1 MDSKKK
7 VVPVEL
13 QLQLDEE
20 QVKEKLLKE
29 ALKRNRFSL
38 LLELGSLEMIFE
50 PFEKIATLV
59 AQKQYTE
66 KPKESKYFEYWIGLQ
81 NYHALSTYNRS
92 KLYVMAVLEF
102 SNSLEKFLTSK

>member
-13 QLQLDEE
+13 QIRLDEE
-20 QVKEKLLKE
+20 QIKKKLLKE

-50 PFEKIATLV
+50 PFGKIATLV
-59 AQKQYTE
+59 AQKKYTE
-66 KPKESKYFEYWIGLQ
+66 KPKETKYFEYWIGLQ

-102 SNSLEKFLTSK
+102 SKALGKFI